1 MSSLSPSPTDSVSL
15 YMNVA
20 SVAALPAK
28 ASRRNTQSRY
38 EHLGSNECVVVVCT
52 PQDMY
57 ASGCAVARA
66 YSAYTRKTVGEPP
79 SAQPRPVREVQVKVE
94 FLLVDGETDPAIPA
108 NLTESAL
115 LAGETGW
122 QPWPGRGG
130 GRRIRW
136 QMWQTIRLT

>member
-1 MSSLSPSPTDSVSL
+1 MVILIVYLQITALFVSTRSHFITEIVKSLT
-15 YMNVA
+15 A
-20 SVAALPAK
+20 
-28 ASRRNTQSRY
+28 
-38 EHLGSNECVVVVCT
+38 GSNECVVVVCT

-66 YSAYTRKTVGEPP
+66 YTRKTVGEPP
-79 SAQPRPVREVQVKVE
+79 SAQPRPVREGQVKVE

>member
-1 MSSLSPSPTDSVSL
+1 MVILIVYLQNTALFVSTRSHSITKIVKSLT
-15 YMNVA
+15 A
-20 SVAALPAK
+20 
-28 ASRRNTQSRY
+28 
-38 EHLGSNECVVVVCT
+38 GSNECVVVVCT